1 MNLSSDN
8 YGPQILL
15 AWIGGCLYCN
25 LYHYF
30 KLFSAKSSG
39 NYSHVFIIELSVSE
53 ICPEVSSRLVM
64 N

>member
-1 MNLSSDN
+1 MKQSSDN

-15 AWIGGCLYCN
+15 VWIKGCLYCN

-30 KLFSAKSSG
+30 ELFSAKSSG
-39 NYSHVFIIELSVSE
+39 NYCHVFIIELSVST
-53 ICPEVSSRLVM
+53 ICLEVSSRLVL